1 MGFLR
6 PHAERIYALLRIM
19 AGLMFMQHG
28 LQKLFGLFGG
38 VPPGA
43 PPFVVYGAGIIEFVG
58 GALIALGLFAGPAAF
73 IASGTMAFAFFLG
86 HVAPHGGNLMPIVNQ
101 GELAA
106 LYCFGFLYIAAHGS
120 GIWSVD
126 AARRGSS
133 RT

>member
-126 AARRGSS
+126 AARRG
-133 RT
+133 R